1 MPLLPKGGQMAI
13 RSLLM
18 PQSRINAQCSVAD
31 LDNDLSQRDSSRPA
45 DPSRCKARIRRA
57 AMLAGLS
64 LVILGSS
71 GCSSLYSG
79 ACRSIQ
85 KQDMLNDFMISH
97 RNRVMAAKA
106 WHCQKHTFCNP
117 SSAFQDGFYAGY
129 AEVASG
135 GNGCIPAVAPA
146 KYWGWM
152 YQSASGT
159 QAVNDWFAGYPM
171 GVKAAEQDGV
181 GHWNNV
187 GTARMPSNM
196 NQTPPA
202 MLPVG
207 AAPVL
212 LDNNDPYSQPTDL
225 TSPFVDD
232 LPQPAT
238 NSELNGLQPKSS
250 NQGSGLKDALE
261 LGPHEGAMMSN
272 QNDGAVS
279 FSASSSDIPELEPRR
294 SQKMASKDSSSIEM
308 DTADLNSV
316 IDSIFGPGPEATEQP
331 AAAKSPAAKSA
342 TKQSA
347 TDLPFSFQ

>member
-1 MPLLPKGGQMAI
+1 
-13 RSLLM
+13 
-18 PQSRINAQCSVAD
+18 
-31 LDNDLSQRDSSRPA
+31 
-45 DPSRCKARIRRA
+45 
-57 AMLAGLS
+57 MLAGLS

-71 GCSSLYSG
+71 GCSSIFSG

-85 KQDMLNDFMISH
+85 KQDYLNDFMISH

-152 YQSASGT
+152 YQSANGT

-187 GTARMPSNM
+187 GTSRMPTNM
-196 NQTPPA
+196 NQTPPP

-212 LDNNDPYSQPTDL
+212 LDNNHTMNQPTDL
-225 TSPFVDD
+225 ASPFVDD
-232 LPQPAT
+232 LPQPAVDSKT
-238 NSELNGLQPKSS
+238 NGLQPNAAKP
-250 NQGSGLKDALE
+250 GSGLQDALE
-261 LGPHEGAMMSN
+261 FGPEDGAMMFN
-272 QNDGAVS
+272 QDEGAVS

-294 SQKMASKDSSSIEM
+294 SLTTGAKEMAANEM

-316 IDSIFGPGPEATEQP
+316 IDSIFGPGPEAVQQP

-342 TKQSA
+342 TNQSA